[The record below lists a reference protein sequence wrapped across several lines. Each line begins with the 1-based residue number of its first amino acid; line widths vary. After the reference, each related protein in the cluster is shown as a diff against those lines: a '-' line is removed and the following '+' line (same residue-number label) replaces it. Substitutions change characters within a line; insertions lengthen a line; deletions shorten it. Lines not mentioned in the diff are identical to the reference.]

1 MISLQGWDYPK
12 GGELMSAVILIGA
25 QWGDEGKGKVTD
37 FLASQANVVVRSTGG
52 NNAGHTVVVGEE
64 EFKIHLVP
72 SGILYSNTNC
82 IIGNGVVIDPK
93 VLIKEI
99 DSLIARGVKVDN
111 LRISSNAHV
120 IMPYHVKLDELEE
133 ESKGDSKIGTTKRGI
148 GPAYVDKASRIGI
161 RMGDLL
167 EQEEFHAKLVRNVAA
182 KNIILEKIYNSTA
195 FNAEEIYQEYLGY
208 AKRLAAHITDTSLMI
223 HQAIERGEKVL
234 FEGAQGTLLDLDH
247 GTYPYVTSSN
257 PTSAGACI
265 GSGVGPTR
273 INKVVGVIK
282 AYTTRVGAGPFPTEL
297 LDEAGDEIRSK
308 GKEFGTTTGRPR
320 RCGWYDAV
328 IARYTARINGIDAF
342 AVTKLDVMG
351 GLDTIKICTGYKF
364 GEQILQEFP
373 LSQKVLEQCVP
384 VYEEMPG
391 WQEDISNVKTFEEL
405 PEAAKNY
412 LNKIKELAGVDL
424 FLVAVGPRRDE
435 TIILQ
440 QVF

>member
-1 MISLQGWDYPK
+1 
-12 GGELMSAVILIGA
+12 MSAVILIGA

-72 SGILYSNTNC
+72 SGILYSNTSC

-167 EQEEFHAKLVRNVAA
+167 EQEEFHAKLVRNVTA

-328 IARYTARINGIDAF
+328 IARYTTRINGIDAF

-391 WQEDISNVKTFEEL
+391 WQEDISNVKSFEEL

-412 LNKIKELAGVDL
+412 LNRIKE
-424 FLVAVGPRRDE
+424 P
-435 TIILQ
+435 
-440 QVF
+440 